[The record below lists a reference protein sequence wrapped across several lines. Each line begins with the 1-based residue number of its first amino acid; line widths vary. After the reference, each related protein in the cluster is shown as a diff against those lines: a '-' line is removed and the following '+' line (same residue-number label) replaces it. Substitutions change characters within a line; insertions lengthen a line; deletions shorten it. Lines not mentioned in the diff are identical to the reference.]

1 MKGTGEMVRNGLAAG
16 RWYVRGF
23 VRGFA
28 RGLGRG

>member
-1 MKGTGEMVRNGLAAG
+1 MKGTGEWVRNGLAAG

-28 RGLGRG
+28 RG